1 MAALEKLSKRPNTIF
16 KLGSLRFVHTHH
28 IHIWRYFSIPF
39 PVGAATDDAANFST
53 ATTRLPL
60 SLSVFFSL
68 LHFSHF
74 EVYQIQKVVLG
85 IIVY

>member
-16 KLGSLRFVHTHH
+16 KLGSLRFGHTHH

-60 SLSVFFSL
+60 SLSLSIFFLSSTFHIL
-68 LHFSHF
+68 KFTKS
-74 EVYQIQKVVLG
+74 KK
-85 IIVY
+85 